1 MKFASFAALL
11 AGCVVLVAAQD
22 NSIAAVEA
30 AFRNAKIPGD
40 LHINFRP
47 TELLEVT
54 FPQASGSS
62 ITLHAG
68 VQLPRNATVG
78 PPTFA
83 VRGLTNAPR
92 GQKFVVAAVDPDA
105 PTPQTPTSA
114 QIRHF
119 LGGDFTLGQSTG
131 GGTRELV
138 SNTPPV
144 SGFLQP
150 TPPAGSDAH
159 RYVFLL
165 FRQPAGFDNQTTV
178 TPATSIANFNISAFA
193 QEVGLGNPLAGSFM
207 LVAPDPSA

>member
-1 MKFASFAALL
+1 MVSTLTKPVQPLSH
-11 AGCVVLVAAQD
+11 
-22 NSIAAVEA
+22 
-30 AFRNAKIPGD
+30 GD
-40 LHINFRP
+40 GFFL
-47 TELLEVT
+47 
-54 FPQASGSS
+54 
-62 ITLHAG
+62 
-68 VQLPRNATVG
+68 ATVG

-159 RYVFLL
+159 RYVSLSLL
-165 FRQPAGFDNQTTV
+165 V
-178 TPATSIANFNISAFA
+178 SAI
-193 QEVGLGNPLAGSFM
+193 GC
-207 LVAPDPSA
+207 